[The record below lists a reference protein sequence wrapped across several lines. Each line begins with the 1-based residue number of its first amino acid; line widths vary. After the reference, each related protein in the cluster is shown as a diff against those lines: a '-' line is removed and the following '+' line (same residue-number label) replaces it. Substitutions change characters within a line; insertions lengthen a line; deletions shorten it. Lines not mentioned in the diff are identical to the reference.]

1 MIPVSALS
9 FDITEEVNSEIRNA
23 MDKKLITT
31 NDLADMQGKLDKT
44 IEYYESEIDRLVK
57 ENLQLTE
64 DKRHL
69 LEQLKHALGVNTG
82 IGFAN

>member
-1 MIPVSALS
+1 
-9 FDITEEVNSEIRNA
+9 
-23 MDKKLITT
+23 
-31 NDLADMQGKLDKT
+31 MQGKLDKT